1 LLGCYTF
8 GLDGRLYATEIF
20 ALLGYYTAL
29 IRIYVGES
37 NENLKFVIKK
47 SKFRAIIL

>member
-1 LLGCYTF
+1 MNRRIEKLSILPYFRAVCVI
-8 GLDGRLYATEIF
+8 EI
-20 ALLGYYTAL
+20 
-29 IRIYVGES
+29 IYDGES